1 MGESLE
7 KKENDVYNVYIVK
20 NEKNEFVRIDF
31 VDNCFL
37 PVPASFIDKKFVKS
51 KEEKYAQ
58 FEMKKNNLIY
68 YNFKKINLKLC
79 SCKFII

>member
-7 KKENDVYNVYIVK
+7 KKENDVYNVSIVK
-20 NEKNEFVRIDF
+20 NVKNDFVEIDF

-37 PVPASFIDKKFVKS
+37 PIPDSFINNEFVKS
-51 KEEKYAQ
+51 KEGKYAQ

-68 YNFKKINLKLC
+68 YNFKKN
-79 SCKFII
+79 KFKIKEL

>member
-7 KKENDVYNVYIVK
+7 KKENDVYNVSIVK

-37 PVPASFIDKKFVKS
+37 PIPDSFIDNEFVKS
-51 KEEKYAQ
+51 KEGKYGS
-58 FEMKKNNLIY
+58 
-68 YNFKKINLKLC
+68 LKWRRIIW
-79 SCKFII
+79 FIIILKK